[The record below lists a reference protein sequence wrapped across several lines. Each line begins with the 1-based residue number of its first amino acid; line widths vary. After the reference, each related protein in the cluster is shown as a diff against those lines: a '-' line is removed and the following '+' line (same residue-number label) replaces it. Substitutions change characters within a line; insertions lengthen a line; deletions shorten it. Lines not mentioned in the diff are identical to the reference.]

1 LSKAKTM
8 KIENEKNETFIH
20 NNYSKE
26 QISSLI
32 ANLDE
37 VEV

>member
-1 LSKAKTM
+1 MAYASKVETV
-8 KIENEKNETFIH
+8 ENSGFIH
-20 NNYSKE
+20 NNYTKE